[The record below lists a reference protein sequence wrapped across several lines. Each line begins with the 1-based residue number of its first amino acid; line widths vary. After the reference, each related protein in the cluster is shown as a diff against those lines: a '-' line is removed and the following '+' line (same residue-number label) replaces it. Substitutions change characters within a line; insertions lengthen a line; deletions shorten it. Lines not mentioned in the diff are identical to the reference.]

1 MDDAFVSAGAAE
13 ILRVIRDRAASP
25 RALGPEG
32 HVADLL
38 RGRVLER
45 VAAALSADGLTAM
58 LVKGAA
64 LALTVYPP
72 GSRSMNDVDL
82 LVRRRDR
89 ARAIRALERAGF
101 VRHPARDRPFSGERL
116 GEAQFTV
123 DCGVIPSVVEVH
135 TSLDKIAPR
144 PLSGRGLFERAQP
157 APSAKPLAGLLVPS
171 PEDHALLVAIHAA
184 GNELR
189 HAIGL
194 LDMELL
200 LRSGLDRRALV
211 ARSREARLTSV
222 MFLVTATLRA
232 LGAASVDD
240 ALVAAFDPGPLRRAA
255 IAGFYDVGSY
265 PVARGPLRLGL
276 PWIVRQTPLR
286 DDLLPW
292 ARGLAAYAA
301 LRAADHLA
309 PRGLSGGVIAAA
321 RARSRA

>member
-1 MDDAFVSAGAAE
+1 MSDAFVSAEAAE
-13 ILRVIRDRAASP
+13 ILRVIRDGSATP

-45 VAAALSADGLTAM
+45 IARALSEEGLSAM

-72 GSRSMNDVDL
+72 GSRPMNDVDL
-82 LVRRRDR
+82 LIRRRDR
-89 ARAIRALERAGF
+89 ARCVVALERAGF
-101 VRHPARDRPFSGERL
+101 VRHPARDRPVSGERL

-123 DCGVIPSVVEVH
+123 DCGAIPSVVEVH

-144 PLSGRGLFERAQP
+144 PLSERGLFDRARP
-157 APSAKPLAGLLVPS
+157 APSAQPLPGLVVPS
-171 PEDHALLVAIHAA
+171 HEDHALLVALHAA

-189 HAIGL
+189 HAVGL
-194 LDMELL
+194 LDIELL
-200 LRSGLDRRALV
+200 LRTGLDRRALV
-211 ARSREARLTSV
+211 LAARDARLTSV
-222 MFLVTATLRA
+222 MFLVMATLRA

-301 LRAADHLA
+301 LRAADRLVA
-309 PRGLSGGVIAAA
+309 RGLSGGVPRAG
-321 RARSRA
+321 RARSRP